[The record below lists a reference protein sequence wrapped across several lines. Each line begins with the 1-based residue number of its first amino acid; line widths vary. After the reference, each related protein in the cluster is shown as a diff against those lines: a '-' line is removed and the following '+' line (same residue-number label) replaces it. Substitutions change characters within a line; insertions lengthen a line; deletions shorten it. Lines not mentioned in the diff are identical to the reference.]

1 MHSEEPSVLDI
12 SFFEGAK
19 TMEVKDIPIDKE
31 GITISS
37 DRRGNCI
44 IKRKWKV
51 LHKEYFGWPEE
62 E

>member
-1 MHSEEPSVLDI
+1 
-12 SFFEGAK
+12 
-19 TMEVKDIPIDKE
+19 MEVKDIPIDKE

-37 DRRGNCI
+37 DRKGNCI